1 MIATTNI
8 TIVYL
13 SSFKLHTPVFFI
25 INIEESLFVFN
36 CNNAFLILFYQGKS
50 YIPVSAERKSDLT
63 ENRYQNSPGRMT
75 LRAVSCSSAF
85 ELRILFRS
93 GRFQ

>member
-13 SSFKLHTPVFFI
+13 SSFKLHTPVSFLI
-25 INIEESLFVFN
+25 YIAESLFVFN
-36 CNNAFLILFYQGKS
+36 CNNAILILFYQGKS

-63 ENRYQNSPGRMT
+63 ENRYQNSPGRCD
-75 LRAVSCSSAF
+75 AQGC
-85 ELRILFRS
+85 
-93 GRFQ
+93 FQFFCL